1 VSAANL
7 NEVPTQ
13 LTNIQ
18 TVSKLQTVKHPIQ
31 QTDMFNSQQV
41 KSSLTPVETRQQ
53 VNISVVQAE
62 EVEPE
67 AKIPMEVYT
76 DSASNLL
83 GITKHARSCTSTA
96 SRQCRGQ
103 ELTRSAQIR

>member
-1 VSAANL
+1 MSAANL

-76 DSASNLL
+76 DPASNLL
-83 GITKHARSCTSTA
+83 GISKHVRSCTSTA

-103 ELTRSAQIR
+103 ELARSAKIR